1 MKPESGG
8 RKTLEG
14 RKLFREMVGLMVLFW
29 AVLLAVSLGAHD
41 PGDPS
46 LNTVVSKGYTVKNA
60 AGVVGAYLS
69 GFLADSFGLGGF
81 LFPLGFGAAGLGCFV
96 RRFMPAWWQWLGLF
110 VFLLTVMGGAAS
122 DWGLAHAS
130 LAGVAGGGFL
140 GKVLHAAVLG
150 LLQPT
155 GAFILW
161 LFALLAGTQLM
172 LGLLWAPLF
181 RSLAARFAASA
192 AEWREARVLRREE
205 ARLRAEER
213 AAEKAAARE
222 ENLAAKAAARE
233 EKLAVRSAAVVEA
246 PHAVESVTRAASVPD
261 DLPPDD
267 DEPPVFRSLEQLAGG
282 AVGCAEPAP
291 SAPAG
296 LDLGAE
302 PAAAPPVAGSG
313 ADEVWIPP
321 WERRKA
327 PAAPASPPARP
338 VAPAPAPEQPAPA
351 SRPAVPRTEPYK
363 PAAPGLTV
371 RSAPKAAPA
380 PAEIPMPKPG
390 KDGKTPPPP
399 LEFLAPVPPDAAAAE
414 NREELRAQSERLI
427 ACLADFGIQGEVRD
441 VVPGPVVTMFEIKPA
456 PGIKISRIENLS
468 DDLALALKATAV
480 RIVAPIPGRDTVG
493 VEIPNKARKTV
504 YLREVMESPAFRDKD
519 SLLTLALGQDIFG
532 RPVCADLAR
541 MPHLLVAGAT
551 GQGKSVC
558 LNCLLMSFLY
568 KARPDQVKLLLVDP
582 KRIELSVYEDLPHLV
597 HPVVTDMS
605 LAKNALDWAV
615 YEMER
620 RYEAMARLGVRNI
633 EGFNAKLAKGPESLP
648 PDAAE
653 FAPLPYLV
661 IVIDEM
667 ADLMLT
673 ARKEVETSIVR
684 LAQLARA
691 AGIHMIL
698 ATQRPSVDV
707 VTGLIKANFPSRIA
721 FTVTSPQDSR
731 TILDTVGANQLL
743 GRGDMLFKPGGGR
756 NERVHGA
763 LVSED
768 EIGRVISYWKER
780 EAPTYEL
787 DFGTWSADPAADGG
801 DGGGEGDAEG
811 IADDPVYPEALDFVM
826 QQGKASISLIQRRF
840 RIGFNRAARFVEQME
855 RDGLIGPA
863 DGSKP
868 RLVIKGRE

>member
-1 MKPESGG
+1 
-8 RKTLEG
+8 
-14 RKLFREMVGLMVLFW
+14 MVLFW
-29 AVLLAVSLGAHD
+29 AVLLAVSLFTHD

-46 LNTVVSKGYTVKNA
+46 LNTVVSRGYQVKNA
-60 AGVVGAYLS
+60 AGVVGAYLA
-69 GFLADSFGLGGF
+69 GLLADICGAGAF
-81 LFPLGFGAAGLGCFV
+81 LFPLGFGVAGLGCFV
-96 RRFMPAWWQWLGLF
+96 RRLMPAWWQWLGF
-110 VFLLTVMGGAAS
+110 VVFLLTVSGGAAS
-122 DWGLAHAS
+122 DWGLAHTG
-130 LAGVAGGGFL
+130 LAGIAGGGFL
-140 GKVLHAAVLG
+140 GKVLHAAALR
-150 LLQPT
+150 LFQPT

-161 LFALLAGTQLM
+161 LFALIAGTQLM
-172 LGLLWAPLF
+172 LGLLWASLF
-181 RSLAARFAASA
+181 RSLAQRLAASRAKGREKREQRRAEA
-192 AEWREARVLRREE
+192 AFK
-205 ARLRAEER
+205 AEER
-213 AAEKAAARE
+213 A
-222 ENLAAKAAARE
+222 AAKAAARE
-233 EKLAVRSAAVVEA
+233 EKQAAKA
-246 PHAVESVTRAASVPD
+246 AASAEKAAIQAEKAAARPSFLDPTPD
-261 DLPPDD
+261 PAPRLAADPRLAPQELPPDD
-267 DEPPVFRSLEQLAGG
+267 DEPPVFRSLEQLADGG
-282 AVGCAEPAP
+282 FTPAAPQPEPAP
-291 SAPAG
+291 SVPASG
-296 LDLGAE
+296 
-302 PAAAPPVAGSG
+302 PTAGEG
-313 ADEVWIPP
+313 DGETWIPP
-321 WERRKA
+321 WERA
-327 PAAPASPPARP
+327 SASAAP
-338 VAPAPAPEQPAPA
+338 V
-351 SRPAVPRTEPYK
+351 SRPAPRTEPHK

-371 RSAPKAAPA
+371 RKEPKSAPA
-380 PAEIPMPKPG
+380 PVQEAAPLPKPG

-399 LEFLAPVPPDAAAAE
+399 LEFLAPAPPDAAAAE
-414 NREELRAQSERLI
+414 NREELKAQSERLI

-441 VVPGPVVTMFEIKPA
+441 VVPGPVVTMFEVKPA
-456 PGIKISRIENLS
+456 PGVKISRIENLS

-493 VEIPNKARKTV
+493 VEIPNKVRKTV
-504 YLREVMESPAFRDKD
+504 CLREVMESPAFAKSA

-532 RPVCADLAR
+532 KPVCADLAR

-620 RYEAMARLGVRNI
+620 RYESMARLGVRNI
-633 EGFNAKLAKGPESLP
+633 EGFNSKLAKGPENLP

-653 FAPLPYLV
+653 FTPLPYLV

-768 EIGRVISYWKER
+768 EIGQVISYWKER
-780 EAPTYEL
+780 EAPAYEL
-787 DFGTWSADPAADGG
+787 DFGSWSADPSSDGG
-801 DGGGEGDAEG
+801 DGGAGGGDAEG

>member
-1 MKPESGG
+1 LETRKP
-8 RKTLEG
+8 RRTTLEG

-29 AVLLAVSLGAHD
+29 AVLLVVSLATHD

-46 LNTVVSKGYTVKNA
+46 LNTVVSKGYLVKNA
-60 AGVVGAYLS
+60 AGVVGAYLA
-69 GFLADSFGLGGF
+69 GFLADTCGLGAF
-81 LFPLGFGAAGLGCFV
+81 LFPLGCAVAGLGCFV
-96 RRFMPAWWQWLGLF
+96 RRLMPAWWQWLGLL
-110 VFLLTVMGGAAS
+110 VLLLTVAGGAAS
-122 DWGLAHAS
+122 DRGLAHAA
-130 LAGVAGGGFL
+130 LAGISGGGFL
-140 GKVLHAAVLG
+140 GKVLHAGMLG

-161 LFALLAGTQLM
+161 LFGLLAGTQLM
-172 LGLLWAPLF
+172 LGLLWASLF
-181 RSLAARFAASA
+181 RSLAARLSASSA
-192 AEWREARVLRREE
+192 QWRERREQRREE
-205 ARLRAEER
+205 AAVRSGER
-213 AAEKAAARE
+213 AAERAAARE
-222 ENLAAKAAARE
+222 VRLAAKAAARE
-233 EKLAVRSAAVVEA
+233 ETPAF
-246 PHAVESVTRAASVPD
+246 RAAPREERPAARSILAEPAEPAPRIMPGAD
-261 DLPPDD
+261 NLPPDD
-267 DEPPVFRSLEQLAGG
+267 DEPPVFRSLEQLADGG
-282 AVGCAEPAP
+282 GGHDEPAP
-291 SAPAG
+291 AAPSG
-296 LDLGAE
+296 LNLDPEAE
-302 PAAAPPVAGSG
+302 PVRPAAPPP
-313 ADEVWIPP
+313 ADGTWIPP
-321 WERRKA
+321 WERKKA
-327 PAAPASPPARP
+327 AQAAPPASAPVPARTP
-338 VAPAPAPEQPAPA
+338 I
-351 SRPAVPRTEPYK
+351 PRTEPHK
-363 PAAPGLTV
+363 PVAPGLIV
-371 RSAPKAAPA
+371 RKAPKPEPA
-380 PAEIPMPKPG
+380 PAEIPLPPLTR
-390 KDGKTPPPP
+390 DGKTPPPP
-399 LEFLAPVPPDAAAAE
+399 LEYLAAAPPDAAAAE
-414 NREELRAQSERLI
+414 NREELKAQSERLI
-427 ACLADFGIQGEVRD
+427 ACLADFGISGEVRD
-441 VVPGPVVTMFEIKPA
+441 VVPGPVVTMFEVKPA
-456 PGIKISRIENLS
+456 PGVKISRIENLS
-468 DDLALALKATAV
+468 DDLALALKAVAV
-480 RIVAPIPGRDTVG
+480 RIVAPIPGRDSVG
-493 VEIPNKARKTV
+493 VEIPNRTRKTV
-504 YLREVMESPAFRDKD
+504 YLREVMESPAFRDSA
-519 SLLTLALGQDIFG
+519 SLLTLALGKDIFG
-532 RPVCADLAR
+532 KPVCADLAR

-620 RYEAMARLGVRNI
+620 RYEAMARLGVRNV
-633 EGFNAKLAKGPESLP
+633 EGFNARLAAGPDKLPE
-648 PDAAE
+648 DAAS
-653 FAPLPYLV
+653 FTPLPYLV

-763 LVSED
+763 LVSEE
-768 EIGRVISYWKER
+768 EIGQVIGYWKER
-780 EAPTYEL
+780 EAPAYEL
-787 DFGTWSADPAADGG
+787 DFGTWSADPAAGDGG
-801 DGGGEGDAEG
+801 EGGGEGAGQG

-868 RLVIKGRE
+868 RLVVRGRE

>member
-1 MKPESGG
+1 
-8 RKTLEG
+8 
-14 RKLFREMVGLMVLFW
+14 MVLFW
-29 AVLLAVSLGAHD
+29 AVLLAVSLATHH
-41 PGDPS
+41 PGDPG
-46 LNTVVSKGYTVKNA
+46 LNTVVSKGYAVQNA
-60 AGVVGAYLS
+60 AGVVGAYLA

-81 LFPLGFGAAGLGCFV
+81 LFPLGFAAAGLGCFV
-96 RRFMPAWWQWLGLF
+96 RRLMPAWWQWLGLF
-110 VFLLTVMGGAAS
+110 VFLLTVAGGAAS
-122 DWGLAHAS
+122 DWGLARAS

-140 GKVLHAAVLG
+140 GKVLHAGTLG

-155 GAFILW
+155 GAFLLW
-161 LFALLAGTQLM
+161 LLGLLAGTQLM
-172 LGLLWAPLF
+172 LGLLWASLF
-181 RSLAARFAASA
+181 RSLAARFSA
-192 AEWREARVLRREE
+192 FSAGWREKRALRREE
-205 ARLRAEER
+205 AAVR
-213 AAEKAAARE
+213 AAERE
-222 ENLAAKAAARE
+222 ERP
-233 EKLAVRSAAVVEA
+233 AVRSPLPAEA
-246 PHAVESVTRAASVPD
+246 PAPASATAPVRSE
-261 DLPPDD
+261 LPPDD
-267 DEPPVFRSLEQLAGG
+267 DEPPVFRSLEQLGGGG
-282 AVGCAEPAP
+282 AMPGESSPKAPSGPAPGPEPA
-291 SAPAG
+291 
-296 LDLGAE
+296 GA
-302 PAAAPPVAGSG
+302 
-313 ADEVWIPP
+313 WIPP
-321 WERRKA
+321 WERKKA
-327 PAAPASPPARP
+327 PAAPVAQEPPAR
-338 VAPAPAPEQPAPA
+338 QP
-351 SRPAVPRTEPYK
+351 VPRTEPHK

-371 RSAPKAAPA
+371 RTAPKAVQA
-380 PAEIPMPKPG
+380 PAEIPLPPLTR
-390 KDGKTPPPP
+390 DGKTPPPP
-399 LEFLAPVPPDAAAAE
+399 LGYLAPIPPDAAAAE
-414 NREELRAQSERLI
+414 NREELKAQSERLI

-441 VVPGPVVTMFEIKPA
+441 VVPGPVVTMFEVKPA
-456 PGIKISRIENLS
+456 PGVKISRIENLS
-468 DDLALALKATAV
+468 DDLALALKAVAV

-493 VEIPNKARKTV
+493 VEIPNKVRRTV
-504 YLREVMESPAFRDKD
+504 RLREVMESPAFAGSA

-532 RPVCADLAR
+532 KPVCADLAR

-633 EGFNAKLAKGPESLP
+633 EGFNDKLAKGPEGLP
-648 PDAAE
+648 PDAAG

-763 LVSED
+763 LVSEE
-768 EIGRVISYWKER
+768 EIGRVIAYWKER
-780 EAPTYEL
+780 EAPSYEL
-787 DFGTWSADPAADGG
+787 DFGTWSAEPAAGEGG
-801 DGGGEGDAEG
+801 EGGGEGAGEG

-868 RLVIKGRE
+868 RLVVRGRE

>member
-1 MKPESGG
+1 MRPPIALEPETG
-8 RKTLEG
+8 RRTTLEG

-29 AVLLAVSLGAHD
+29 AVLLAVSLFTHD

-46 LNTVVSKGYTVKNA
+46 LNTVVSRGYQVQNA
-60 AGVVGAYLS
+60 AGVVGAYLA
-69 GFLADSFGLGGF
+69 GLLADTCGTGAF
-81 LFPLGFGAAGLGCFV
+81 LFPLGFAVAGLGCFV
-96 RRFMPAWWQWLGLF
+96 RRLMPAWWQWLGFF
-110 VFLLTVMGGAAS
+110 VFVLTVSGGAAS
-122 DWGLAHAS
+122 DWGLAHTG
-130 LAGVAGGGFL
+130 LAGITGGGFL
-140 GKVLHAAVLG
+140 GKLLHHAVLG
-150 LLQPT
+150 LFQPT

-161 LFALLAGTQLM
+161 LFALIAGTQLM
-172 LGLLWAPLF
+172 LGLLWASLF
-181 RSLAARFAASA
+181 RSLAQRWAAS
-192 AEWREARVLRREE
+192 
-205 ARLRAEER
+205 RAEGREKREQRR
-213 AAEKAAARE
+213 AEAALKAEEKA
-222 ENLAAKAAARE
+222 AAKAAARE
-233 EKLAVRSAAVVEA
+233 EKEAAKA
-246 PHAVESVTRAASVPD
+246 AASAEKAAIQAEKAALQAEKAAARPSFLDPTPD
-261 DLPPDD
+261 PAPRPVAEPRPAPQDLPPDD
-267 DEPPVFRSLEQLAGG
+267 DEPPVFRSLEQLADGG
-282 AVGCAEPAP
+282 LTPAAPQPEPAP
-291 SAPAG
+291 SAPAPG
-296 LDLGAE
+296 SS
-302 PAAAPPVAGSG
+302 AGKG
-313 ADEVWIPP
+313 DDGTWIPP
-321 WERRKA
+321 WERKAA
-327 PAAPASPPARP
+327 PAAPAAKPP
-338 VAPAPAPEQPAPA
+338 
-351 SRPAVPRTEPYK
+351 VPRTEPYK

-371 RSAPKAAPA
+371 RTAPKPAPA
-380 PAEIPMPKPG
+380 PAPEPAPLPKPG

-399 LEFLAPVPPDAAAAE
+399 LEFLAPAPPDAAAAE

-441 VVPGPVVTMFEIKPA
+441 VVPGPVVTMFEVKPA
-456 PGIKISRIENLS
+456 PGVKISRIENLS

-493 VEIPNKARKTV
+493 VEIPNKVRKTV
-504 YLREVMESPAFRDKD
+504 YLREIMESPAFAKST

-532 RPVCADLAR
+532 KPVCADLAR

-633 EGFNAKLAKGPESLP
+633 EGFNSKLAKGPENLP
-648 PDAAE
+648 PDADQ
-653 FAPLPYLV
+653 FSPLPYLV

-763 LVSED
+763 LVSEE
-768 EIGRVISYWKER
+768 EIGQVLGYWKER
-780 EAPTYEL
+780 EAPSYEL
-787 DFGTWSADPAADGG
+787 DFGTWSSEPSSDAG
-801 DGGGEGDAEG
+801 DGGAGEGDAEG
-811 IADDPVYPEALDFVM
+811 IVDDPVYPEALDFVL

>member
-1 MKPESGG
+1 MRPPSALEPETG
-8 RKTLEG
+8 RRTTLEG

-29 AVLLAVSLGAHD
+29 AVLLAVSLFTHD

-46 LNTVVSKGYTVKNA
+46 LNTVVSRGYQVKNA
-60 AGVVGAYLS
+60 AGVVGAYLA
-69 GFLADSFGLGGF
+69 GILADTCGIGAF
-81 LFPLGFGAAGLGCFV
+81 LFPLGFAVAGLGCFV
-96 RRFMPAWWQWLGLF
+96 RRLMPAWWQWLGFF
-110 VFLLTVMGGAAS
+110 VFLLTVSGGAAS
-122 DWGLAHAS
+122 EWGLAHLD
-130 LAGVAGGGFL
+130 LAGVTGGGFL
-140 GKVLHAAVLG
+140 GKLLHHAVLG
-150 LLQPT
+150 LFQPT

-161 LFALLAGTQLM
+161 LFALIAGTQLM
-172 LGLLWAPLF
+172 LGLLWAPLL
-181 RSLAARFAASA
+181 RNLAQRLAAF
-192 AEWREARVLRREE
+192 
-205 ARLRAEER
+205 RAEGREKREQRR
-213 AAEKAAARE
+213 AEAVLKAEEKA
-222 ENLAAKAAARE
+222 AAKAAARE
-233 EKLAVRSAAVVEA
+233 EKEAAKAMAKAEKETARAEALAGRQARLAEQAPAPEPAPRFAATPDA
-246 PHAVESVTRAASVPD
+246 PPAGPSDA
-261 DLPPDD
+261 LPPDD
-267 DEPPVFRSLEQLAGG
+267 DEPPVFRSLEQLADGG
-282 AVGCAEPAP
+282 FTPAAPQPEPAP
-291 SAPAG
+291 SAPAKKG
-296 LDLGAE
+296 DDGT
-302 PAAAPPVAGSG
+302 
-313 ADEVWIPP
+313 WIPP
-321 WERRKA
+321 WERKAA
-327 PAAPASPPARP
+327 PAAPAAKPP
-338 VAPAPAPEQPAPA
+338 
-351 SRPAVPRTEPYK
+351 VPRTEPYK

-371 RSAPKAAPA
+371 RTAPKPAPA
-380 PAEIPMPKPG
+380 PAPEPAPLPKPG

-399 LEFLAPVPPDAAAAE
+399 LEFLAPAPPDAAAAE

-427 ACLADFGIQGEVRD
+427 ACLADFGISGEVRD
-441 VVPGPVVTMFEIKPA
+441 VVPGPVVTMFEVKPA
-456 PGIKISRIENLS
+456 PGVKISRIENLS

-493 VEIPNKARKTV
+493 VEIPNKVRKTV
-504 YLREVMESPAFRDKD
+504 CLREVMESPAFTKST

-532 RPVCADLAR
+532 KPVCADLAR

-633 EGFNAKLAKGPESLP
+633 EGFNSKLAKGPENLP

-653 FAPLPYLV
+653 FTPLPYLV

-763 LVSED
+763 LVSEE
-768 EIGRVISYWKER
+768 EIGQVIGYWKER
-780 EAPTYEL
+780 EAPSYEL
-787 DFGTWSADPAADGG
+787 DFGTWSSEPSSDAGEGG
-801 DGGGEGDAEG
+801 AGEGDAEG
-811 IADDPVYPEALDFVM
+811 IADDPVYPEALDFVL